1 MSYAERH
8 TVQVQTAS
16 DGSVTAHTDIVTGEI
31 VNISYVKASSDAFAD
46 TVDFAVTLE
55 TSGVGL
61 WTEANVTASKTVAPT
76 QAAHDQAGAGVT
88 FDGTRPVRRP
98 IVAAGERVQIAVTN
112 GGASKNGTF
121 VVVVA

>member
-16 DGSVTAHTDIVTGEI
+16 DGSATAYTDVVTGEI
-31 VNISYVKASSDAFAD
+31 VNVSYVKASADPFAD

-55 TSGVGL
+55 GSGIGL

-76 QAAHDQAGAGVT
+76 QPSHDQSGGAVT
-88 FDGTRPVRRP
+88 FDGTRPLRRP
-98 IVAAGERVQIAVTN
+98 VVAAGERVQIAVTN
-112 GGASKNGTF
+112 GGAVKNGTF
-121 VVVVA
+121 LVVVA